1 MEQVPF
7 DSATSTLVLVNP
19 AANRGRAQRVG
30 EAITNVLVTR
40 GVAAKKV
47 LPSTISATR
56 ELVKEAIDREVRVV
70 AVGGDGLVHHVVQEI
85 AETSTALGIVPAGTG
100 NDFASALRLPTNVD
114 EMATA
119 ATGEATA
126 IDVLKM
132 TDAAGSVRYATT
144 IATAGFSAAVNVRAE
159 RLRWPR
165 GPSKYTVATLM
176 EATHLPRYQVEMR
189 IDGAE
194 RSCACLLVAIAN
206 TALFGGGMR
215 IAPDASPTSGSA
227 EVVLIHDTSAL
238 NLLRVLP
245 KTFSGT
251 HVAHPAVE
259 IIRGKEIEI
268 QMVPVNAH
276 GSCDLRSDGE
286 AVGSL
291 PQTITVV
298 PGGLQIAGATVADVS
313 N

>member
-30 EAITNVLVTR
+30 DAITNVLVER

-47 LPSTISATR
+47 FPSTISATR

-100 NDFASALRLPTNVD
+100 NDFASALRLPTSVD

-119 ATGEATA
+119 ATGDSTA

-132 TDAAGSVRYATT
+132 TDAAGAVRYATT

-159 RLRWPR
+159 RLRWPLLAHSRSRREFRVPKRCRAADVRYRRRRFVR
-165 GPSKYTVATLM
+165 GSN
-176 EATHLPRYQVEMR
+176 
-189 IDGAE
+189 AE
-194 RSCACLLVAIAN
+194 
-206 TALFGGGMR
+206 
-215 IAPDASPTSGSA
+215 
-227 EVVLIHDTSAL
+227 
-238 NLLRVLP
+238 
-245 KTFSGT
+245 
-251 HVAHPAVE
+251 
-259 IIRGKEIEI
+259 
-268 QMVPVNAH
+268 
-276 GSCDLRSDGE
+276 DGE
-286 AVGSL
+286 EPVR
-291 PQTITVV
+291 
-298 PGGLQIAGATVADVS
+298 AGRELDGPIDQSEGRAEFRGCL
-313 N
+313 